1 MRLAAL
7 WLCAAVAVLVPT
19 PGAAQV
25 AGVLL
30 SEGITAYNDLEFAAA
45 AQLFRRALAPEA
57 RPPLADTDRRRA
69 LMYLGAAE
77 LLGGDRSRAVE
88 AFRSLLLENPRF
100 RPDSLLFPPR
110 VTQVVEEVAQT
121 TKAVAVEA
129 PREHGFIAGERTFT
143 IRVHATSPH
152 LVRAGVWREGAMRRS
167 IYEGPIIDSLVLVWD
182 GLGGDG
188 AAVGSGDYVLEVAS
202 MVTSGSVLRAVRVPL
217 AIRAQPRDTLP
228 WPQALPQPGKPI
240 DIRFLVPG
248 VALGAALALPAL
260 LGDVSGEG
268 TRITLGVALF
278 GVGVAGAFLASRPPQ
293 PGVDQQRL
301 SEVHRENAR
310 RRTHPRLVVRAG
322 PPRRVEGGGQ

>member
-1 MRLAAL
+1 M
-7 WLCAAVAVLVPT
+7 
-19 PGAAQV
+19 
-25 AGVLL
+25 L
-30 SEGITAYNDLEFAAA
+30 SEGLAAYRDLEYAAA
-45 AQLFRRALAPEA
+45 AQLLRRALAPEA
-57 RPPLADTDRRRA
+57 RPPLATAERYRA
-69 LMYLGAAE
+69 LMYLGASE
-77 LLGGDRSRAVE
+77 LLGGDRIRAVDT
-88 AFRSLLLENPRF
+88 FRALLLDHPRF
-100 RPDSLLFPPR
+100 RPDSLVFPPR
-110 VTQVVEEVAQT
+110 VTQVVSEVAQT
-121 TKAVAVEA
+121 TKAVAVET
-129 PREHGFIAGERTFT
+129 PHEHGFIAGERTFT

-301 SEVHRENAR
+301 NEVRRENAR
-310 RRTHPRLVVRAG
+310 RRTHPRLVVRTG
-322 PPRRVEGGGQ
+322 PPRRVEGGGP